1 MGADERRRPARLT
14 GGWWSV
20 LLIIGLGLALQA
32 GPAGAGE
39 KILAQLPLDKV
50 ESLATVLTLDSEIT
64 AEGKSAVKIISP
76 GPASICLG
84 LIENLQ
90 VEDAGQAYKL
100 VYQAQVRARDL
111 KGNAFLEMWCFFGSD
126 GPYFSRGL
134 KVNQGKKSPRTMARE
149 LTGYVWRFRSAFMR
163 NHISS
168 VAEIWDG
175 LEPDLPKGCPAQAWS
190 VMALLLIER
199 TIKDLEAAR

>member
-14 GGWWSV
+14 GWWWSV

-50 ESLATVLTLDSEIT
+50 ESLATVLALDSEIT

-134 KVNQGKKSPRTMARE
+134 NSYITGTTDWTTLTTPFFLQPGQTPTRITLNLYVNGSGTLWVDDIRLIKAAPSP
-149 LTGYVWRFRSAFMR
+149 
-163 NHISS
+163 
-168 VAEIWDG
+168 
-175 LEPDLPKGCPAQAWS
+175 
-190 VMALLLIER
+190 
-199 TIKDLEAAR
+199 